1 MTVILLTV
9 SEEERFLCAEKLS
22 LHRLR
27 DAMGEG
33 LEPLLG
39 LLRYEPYPCIDF
51 CYVFFDTPIYL
62 FLNSQIH
69 EVSHASR

>member
-9 SEEERFLCAEKLS
+9 PPEEQVVCAEKLS

-39 LLRYEPYPCIDF
+39 LLQ
-51 CYVFFDTPIYL
+51 YVIYL
-62 FLNSQIH
+62 L
-69 EVSHASR
+69 VSSKI